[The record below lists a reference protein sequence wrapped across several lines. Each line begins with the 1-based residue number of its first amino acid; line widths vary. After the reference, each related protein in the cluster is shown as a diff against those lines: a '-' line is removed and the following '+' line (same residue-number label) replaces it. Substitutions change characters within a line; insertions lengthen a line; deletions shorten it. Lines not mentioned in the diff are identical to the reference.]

1 MSGSKL
7 IVYGFDPVTNGFVP
21 LRVAPSGA
29 TQVDIVSVDPS
40 VEAIVW
46 STLPAAYFADDID
59 NGNSKALMTGTD
71 VKGNFQ
77 EKFGAGVGGTG
88 AATYNT
94 EPLNTGN
101 AKYATIISDISI
113 IAPISVTVTVE
124 GWYNDAAGS
133 PTTTYWRPLLT
144 SAAITAAGQYY
155 FMIGPGLVAVPNL
168 VAQCVMP
175 PFIRVTYVQTDTG
188 FVGINSWAQWNI

>member
-1 MSGSKL
+1 MSASKT
-7 IVYGFDPVTNGFVP
+7 IVYGFDAATNGFVP
-21 LRVAPSGA
+21 LNVAPSGA
-29 TQVDIVSVDPS
+29 TQVEIVSVDPS

-46 STLPAAYFADDID
+46 STLAAGYYADDID
-59 NGNSKALMTGTD
+59 NGNSKALLTGTQ

-77 EKFGAGVGGTG
+77 EKFGADVGGTG
-88 AATYNT
+88 PATYNT
-94 EPLNTGN
+94 EPLNSGN
-101 AKYATIISDISI
+101 ARFATIIADISI
-113 IAPISVTVTVE
+113 VAPISVTVQVE

-133 PTTTYWRPLLT
+133 PTTTYWRTLLA

-168 VAQCVMP
+168 VAQVVMP

-188 FVGINSWAQWNI
+188 FVGIKSWAQWNI